1 MEYYKFPNV
10 IFKAE
15 DCNDPLWDDIRHV
28 LEKYDYY
35 FNNLDGHYMAIYKK
49 FNNCDEL
56 PFND

>member
-15 DCNDPLWDDIRHV
+15 DCNAPLWDLIIQV
-28 LEKYDYY
+28 LRKYDYY
-35 FNNLDGHYMAIYKK
+35 VEYLDGHYMTIYKK
-49 FNNCDEL
+49 FNNDDEL